1 MEEKSMLQTRLDEI
15 LEEMGNAEPGS
26 EHYRALVEDYT
37 KMSQVATA
45 AYKAEADDL
54 NSRDKN
60 AVEQEKVKA
69 DERKSRRDL
78 IGRIGTS
85 VIGAGVTVFG
95 MLRIGKIEEFGAVT
109 SKILGQIPKWKF

>member
-1 MEEKSMLQTRLDEI
+1 MEEKSLLQKRLDEI
-15 LEEMGNAEPGS
+15 LEEMGNADPAS
-26 EHYRALVEDYT
+26 EHHKDLVELYASLS
-37 KMSQVATA
+37 KAATE

-78 IGRIGTS
+78 IGRVTTS